1 MFINEYICRAR
12 SLIILLVVMASACS
26 QVDKPSNKIIS
37 KVGNRILTIDD
48 IRSNLSS
55 ADLETDSAGA
65 VNQYIDQW
73 ERRQV
78 LRLEAERLDLHQ
90 NPDVQTEIEQFTDV
104 LLSDAMSRYLYSL
117 LDTVVLTTTE
127 VDEFLEMNPAATR
140 ISEPVIVAFQFT
152 GSDLDSMRVLHS
164 KMGNKTEARSH
175 IEQLKRDDPAWWQK
189 QYIPRLISYQIIDF
203 PSLRLYWN
211 SSDPFEASPVVEKG
225 NEFHFFVIGERYTAG
240 SVIDTSMVRPYIADW
255 LLLQKKNRRLRSLE
269 QSILL
274 NAQQSDLVQ
283 RFD

>member
-1 MFINEYICRAR
+1 MNDYICRAR

-48 IRSNLSS
+48 IRASLSS
-55 ADLETDSAGA
+55 AELETDSAGA
-65 VNQYIDQW
+65 FNQYIDQW

-78 LRLEAERLDLHQ
+78 LRLEAERLDLHR
-90 NPDVQTEIEQFTDV
+90 NPDILTEVEQFTDV

-117 LDTVVLTTTE
+117 LDTVVLSTTE
-127 VDEFLEMNPAATR
+127 VDEFLDMNPAATR
-140 ISEPVIVAFQFT
+140 VSEPVIVAFQFT
-152 GSDLDSMRVLHS
+152 GSDLDSMRVLHA
-164 KMGNKTEARSH
+164 KMGNKTEAKAH
-175 IEQLKRDDPAWWQK
+175 IEQLKRDDLAWWQK
-189 QYIPRLISYQIIDF
+189 QYIPRLVSYQIIDF
-203 PSLRLYWN
+203 PSLRFYWN
-211 SSDPFEASPVVEKG
+211 SSDPFETSPVVEKG

>member
-1 MFINEYICRAR
+1 
-12 SLIILLVVMASACS
+12 MASACS

-37 KVGNRILTIDD
+37 KVGNRILTVDD
-48 IRSNLSS
+48 IRSNLS
-55 ADLETDSAGA
+55 AAELETDSAGA
-65 VNQYIDQW
+65 FNQYIDQW

-78 LRLEAERLDLHQ
+78 LRLEAERLDLHR
-90 NPDVQTEIEQFTDV
+90 NPDIQTEIEQFTDV
-104 LLSDAMSRYLYSL
+104 LISDAMSRYLYSL
-117 LDTVVLTTTE
+117 LDTVVLSDTE

-140 ISEPVIVAFQFT
+140 VSEPVLIAFQFS
-152 GSDLDSMRVLHS
+152 GSVLDSLRGLHS
-164 KMGNKTEARSH
+164 KMGNKTEARAF
-175 IEQLKRDDPAWWQK
+175 IEQRQRTDPEWWK
-189 QYIPRLISYQIIDF
+189 TQYVPQLVSYQIIDF
-203 PSLRLYWN
+203 PSLRMYWN
-211 SSDPFEASPVVEKG
+211 SSDLFETSPIVEKG

-283 RFD
+283 RYD

>member
-164 KMGNKTEARSH
+164 KMGNKTEARVH
-175 IEQLKRDDPAWWQK
+175 IEQLKLDDPAWWQK